1 MTLSDQP
8 FRVWGRKDPALSFQ
22 IWELVWEVPITLVSD
37 DPDAP
42 RSVFVAPAICSPQV
56 ARSSMKTK
64 AKKWLPSECLGLL
77 PGLLWNKFLF
87 SLGLCHSRGKRSK
100 SNQYLPSLVPRGVP

>member
-8 FRVWGRKDPALSFQ
+8 AFFRVWGRKDPALSFQ

-64 AKKWLPSECLGLL
+64 AKKWLPSECLGLAPRTSVEEISFFLGAL
-77 PGLLWNKFLF
+77 PQQGLEE
-87 SLGLCHSRGKRSK
+87 
-100 SNQYLPSLVPRGVP
+100 